1 MFRDVSKFYL
11 FAWGCFVLGVL
22 SLMLNVFGEIFD
34 LIFVV
39 LFMAGFVLLGIKF
52 VLNYL
57 EFKKQLLFQKENL
70 AVDMT
75 LAGDGSYTLEKTR
88 FSKSQLRE
96 FSRLKK
102 EKLMPVVVVVFL
114 FIFMSFFAYKLITSM
129 LAG

>member
-11 FAWGCFVLGVL
+11 FAWGCFVLGLL
-22 SLMLNVFGEIFD
+22 SLVLNVFGEIFD
-34 LIFVV
+34 LAFIL

-52 VLNYL
+52 IMNYI
-57 EFKKQLLFQKENL
+57 EFKKQLTFQKENL

-75 LAGDGSYTLEKTR
+75 LAGDGSYTPEKTR

-96 FSRLKK
+96 FSQLKK
-102 EKLMPVVVVVFL
+102 EKLMPVLVVIFL
-114 FIFMSFFAYKLITSM
+114 FIFMSFFAFKLIANM